1 MKRNN
6 LMEEKMFKVIPAQK
20 KIGKK
25 YKSENRSEL
34 GEQTEPVQNLSDKT
48 DFISMDTD

>member
-1 MKRNN
+1 MKINN
-6 LMEEKMFKVIPAQK
+6 LMEEKMFKVFPAQK
-20 KIGKK
+20 ERGKK

-34 GEQTEPVQNLSDKT
+34 TEPVHNLSDKT